1 MNKVYAIKRG
11 DIIMAHLTWKGE
23 ILAHITATNLN
34 SIHEVV
40 EIIKSMVGT
49 GFGVATLNIRNK
61 TQGWTISKV
70 ISTPNTLSLKKISS
84 SFFSKHSEPA
94 FAASI

>member
-1 MNKVYAIKRG
+1 MNKVYAIKKS
-11 DIIMAHLTWKGE
+11 DIILADLTWKGE
-23 ILAHITATNLN
+23 ILAHISATNLN

-70 ISTPNTLSLKKISS
+70 ISTPNTFSLKKFATP
-84 SFFSKHSEPA
+84 FFSKRKQPA
-94 FAASI
+94 FATAI